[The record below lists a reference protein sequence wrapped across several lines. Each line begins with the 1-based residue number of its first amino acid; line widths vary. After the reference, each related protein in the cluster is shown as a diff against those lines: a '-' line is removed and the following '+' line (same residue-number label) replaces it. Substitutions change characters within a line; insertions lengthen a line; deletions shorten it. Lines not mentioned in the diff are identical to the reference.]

1 MAGAVIESY
10 RFIVEVLASAR
21 RIAAVRVALRE
32 PRTTGERIRSCPPP
46 ELTLGLL
53 LNLADS
59 LTRHPRLAVTE
70 VFIQAHSQR
79 SL

>member
-1 MAGAVIESY
+1 MA
-10 RFIVEVLASAR
+10 
-21 RIAAVRVALRE
+21 
-32 PRTTGERIRSCPPP
+32 GERIRSCPPP